1 MGRIGLVYDDV
12 CLGHDQGMGHPEQ
25 PSRLRAV
32 SEALSESGVDFTP
45 IEVPP
50 TRAADLERVHT
61 ADHIETMVRACR
73 DSLDYPDPDVR
84 VIPESWDTALFA
96 AGAGIAACSAVLE
109 GKVDQAFCA
118 VRPPGHHAEADRAMG
133 FCLFNNIVIAARWL
147 REVGDVARV
156 AILDWDV
163 HHGNGS
169 QHSTYDDDSIYYMSL
184 HQYPFYPGTGRP
196 SERGKNDTN
205 LNVCMEAG
213 MGPDEWLAAFDGEIV
228 PELERFNPN
237 VLLISAGFDA
247 HERDPIGNQHLTAD
261 TYAEFTRK
269 VQHIADGRIVSML
282 EGGYDLVGLR
292 ESVAAHVK
300 ALAAI

>member
-32 SEALSESGVDFTP
+32 SEALSESGVDFIP
-45 IEVPP
+45 LEVSP

-61 ADHIETMVRACR
+61 ADHIATMVRACR

-84 VIPESWDTALFA
+84 VISESWDAALFA

-118 VRPPGHHAEADRAMG
+118 VRPPGHHAESDRAMG

-147 REVGDVARV
+147 REVGDVDRV

-205 LNVCMEAG
+205 LNVCMQIAG
-213 MGPDEWLAAFDGEIV
+213 FRGRPVRGDGKGLAIRVHLVHRKRLAKVDLKRNDVVVAIDGKRTPMNSGQITQYLLGKKPGAEIEITRVRPGQDGEKT
-228 PELERFNPN
+228 LRW
-237 VLLISAGFDA
+237 
-247 HERDPIGNQHLTAD
+247 
-261 TYAEFTRK
+261 K
-269 VQHIADGRIVSML
+269 VN
-282 EGGYDLVGLR
+282 
-292 ESVAAHVK
+292 
-300 ALAAI
+300 